1 LIIKNIPVSKLS
13 DRSQGNMSRYNR
25 RVFLKTLS
33 LGTASLAGLWGCRPS
48 EPPPRPNILFC
59 IADDWGWPHAGAYG
73 DPVVQTPTFDRLAR
87 EGVLFEHVY
96 VMSPSCTPSRNSILT
111 GQHHWRLEEGA
122 NLWSTLDVKFP
133 VYPLLL
139 ENAGYFVGY
148 WRKCWG
154 PGDLKAGGY
163 VGSHPGGTHYPGGF
177 EEFLSARSGKT
188 PFCFW
193 LGSSDPHR
201 PYKVGSGKSSGI
213 DLNAIKV
220 PGFYPDRPEI
230 RSDIADYYFEVQRF
244 DADCAQAISMLEK
257 SGELDNTIIVMTGD
271 HGMPFPRCKSNLYE
285 MGVHVPLAIRWGN
298 KIKPKRRLNDFVSFI
313 DLAPTFLEAAG
324 LKVPNEMTGR
334 SLMPLLRSA
343 KSGYLKKSRSHV
355 IFGKERHTPAQ
366 GIPEMGG
373 YPCRGLRNRR
383 FLYIRNFAP
392 DRWPAGIPEGAT
404 HPIGRF
410 ADCDDGPTKA
420 LLMKYQNH
428 PDYDTFF
435 ALSFAKRLPE
445 ELYDLDK
452 DPDQLHNVAIDPDY
466 EHIRKEMSTRLMTE
480 LKASGD
486 PRASGDPVLFDTYPY
501 RARYALNIEQKL

>member
-1 LIIKNIPVSKLS
+1 MMN
-13 DRSQGNMSRYNR
+13 QFNR
-25 RVFLKTLS
+25 RSFLKTLG
-33 LGTASLAGLWGCRPS
+33 LGTASLAGLWGCRLSKQPAC
-48 EPPPRPNILFC
+48 PNILFC
-59 IADDWGWPHAGAYG
+59 LADDWGWPHAGAYG
-73 DPVVQTPTFDRLAR
+73 DTVVQTPAFDRLAS
-87 EGVLFEHVY
+87 EGVVFEHAY
-96 VMSPSCTPSRNSILT
+96 VTSPSCTPSRNSILT

-139 ENAGYFVGY
+139 EKAGYHVGY

-163 VGSHPGGTHYPGGF
+163 VDSHPGGTFYPKGF
-177 EEFLSARSGKT
+177 EQFLSARPGTT

-201 PYKVGSGKSSGI
+201 PYNAGSGKNSGI
-213 DLNAIKV
+213 DLDAIKV

-244 DADCAQAISMLEK
+244 DADCALAIALLEK
-257 SGELDNTIIVMTGD
+257 TGELDNTIIFMTGD

-285 MGVHVPLAIRWGN
+285 MGVHVPLVVRWGD
-298 KIKPKRRLNDFVSFI
+298 KIRSGRRLIDFVSFI
-313 DLAPTFLEAAG
+313 DFAPTFLEAAG
-324 LKVPNEMTGR
+324 LKAPLEMTGR
-334 SLMPLLRSA
+334 SLLPLLKTA
-343 KSGYLKKSRSHV
+343 KSGRIEKSRDHV
-355 IFGKERHTPAQ
+355 IFGKERHVPAQ

-373 YPCRGLRNRR
+373 YPCRGLRNQR
-383 FLYIRNFAP
+383 FLYIRNFVS
-392 DRWPAGIPEGAT
+392 DRWPAGVPEGAT

-420 LLMKYQNH
+420 FLMEYRDH
-428 PDYDTFF
+428 PDYKTFF
-435 ALSFAKRLPE
+435 ALSFAKRPAE

-452 DPDQLHNVAIDPDY
+452 DPDQLNNIANDPDY
-466 EHIRKEMSTRLMTE
+466 EQISKEMSAKLTAE

-486 PRASGDPVLFDTYPY
+486 PRATGGPILFDRYPY
-501 RARYALNIEQKL
+501 RARYELNTNRHSPKYIP

>member
-1 LIIKNIPVSKLS
+1 M
-13 DRSQGNMSRYNR
+13 DRTNR
-25 RVFLKTLS
+25 RVFLQN
-33 LGTASLAGLWGCRPS
+33 LGLGAVSLAGLWSCRPS
-48 EPPPRPNILFC
+48 KPSARPNILFC

-73 DPVVQTPTFDRLAR
+73 DRAVRTPAFDRLAS
-87 EGVLFEHVY
+87 EGVVFEHAY
-96 VMSPSCTPSRNSILT
+96 VMSPSCTPSRNSLLT

-139 ENAGYFVGY
+139 EKAGYHVGY
-148 WRKCWG
+148 WRKSWG

-163 VGSHPGGTHYPGGF
+163 IDRHPAGTLYPEGF
-177 EEFLSARSGKT
+177 EQFLSARPGKK

-201 PYKVGSGKSSGI
+201 PYKPGSGKNSGI
-213 DLNAIKV
+213 DLDTVKL

-244 DADCAQAISMLEK
+244 DADCLQAITLLEK
-257 SGELDNTIIVMTGD
+257 AGEINNTMIIMTGD
-271 HGMPFPRCKSNLYE
+271 NGMPFPRCKSNLYE
-285 MGVHVPLAIRWGN
+285 MGVHVPLAIRWGD
-298 KIKPKRRLNDFVSFI
+298 KIRPGRRVTDFVSFI
-313 DLAPTFLEAAG
+313 DFAPTFLEAAG
-324 LKVPNEMTGR
+324 LKAPQSMTGR
-334 SLMPLLRSA
+334 SLLPLLKSS
-343 KSGYLKKSRSHV
+343 KSGQIEKVRDHV
-355 IFGKERHTPAQ
+355 IFGKERHVPAQ

-392 DRWPAGIPEGAT
+392 DRWPAGVPEGAT

-420 LLMKYQNH
+420 FLMENRNH
-428 PDYDTFF
+428 PDYKTFYE
-435 ALSFAKRLPE
+435 LSFAKRPAE

-452 DPDQLHNVAIDPDY
+452 DPDQLNNIANDPSY
-466 EHIRKEMSTRLMTE
+466 EQIRKEMSAQLTAE

-486 PRASGDPVLFDTYPY
+486 PRATGAPVLFDQYPY
-501 RARYALNIEQKL
+501 RARYELNTNRKL